1 MPPPG
6 HDYLNVQK
14 PTNPIPNSI
23 GVAKGAGKGAGVQVP
38 QGQKLKH
45 FLRRWLNLEGVCM
58 FSVTYIRR

>member
-1 MPPPG
+1 MDQWTYHLRHAPPG

-45 FLRRWLNLEGVCM
+45 FLRR
-58 FSVTYIRR
+58 